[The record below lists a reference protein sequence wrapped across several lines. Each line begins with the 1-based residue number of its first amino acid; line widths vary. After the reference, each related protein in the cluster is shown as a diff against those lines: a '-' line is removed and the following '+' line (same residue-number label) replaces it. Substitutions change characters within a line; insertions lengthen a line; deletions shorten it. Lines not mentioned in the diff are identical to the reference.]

1 MKHWIKKIMILIL
14 ITAISLNTNIQKL
27 SAAEKIM
34 SSQIKHQDSIISE
47 KFILT
52 DSGELIPLTSEANL
66 LSNEDRIVLYEQI
79 LSVKKTKELADTMK
93 LVNSGSLAISE
104 IADHLKEIGGFPGPF
119 IAYVTKLS
127 AKSSFRSNVI
137 TAAKNNKRVKLIVTD
152 SATLHTSY
160 SVQIEY
166 QIV

>member
-1 MKHWIKKIMILIL
+1 MILIL

-34 SSQIKHQDSIISE
+34 SSQIKYEDSIISE
-47 KFILT
+47 IFIL
-52 DSGELIPLTSEANL
+52 
-66 LSNEDRIVLYEQI
+66 
-79 LSVKKTKELADTMK
+79 
-93 LVNSGSLAISE
+93 
-104 IADHLKEIGGFPGPF
+104 
-119 IAYVTKLS
+119 
-127 AKSSFRSNVI
+127 
-137 TAAKNNKRVKLIVTD
+137 TD